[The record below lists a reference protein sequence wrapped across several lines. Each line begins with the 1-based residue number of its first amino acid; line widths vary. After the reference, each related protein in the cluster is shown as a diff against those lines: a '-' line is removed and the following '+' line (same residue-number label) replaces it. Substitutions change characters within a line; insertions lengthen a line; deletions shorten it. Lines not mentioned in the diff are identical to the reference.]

1 MLFLFNLTQSASF
14 FANRK
19 SLDLEVHAPVRCMF
33 TEVID
38 AKASSALPR
47 FRRGP
52 GQGVWLS
59 FVSRRAIRDMH
70 PLLRTARPEMNRGC
84 QPGGIVQRAGL
95 DVAVRISGTAG
106 NVIQAGP
113 AVRAEP
119 ALHRFHGTGPP
130 SEHLRLTFVIR
141 KCSCGITAAIANAA
155 PDCRWHSVQWQAY
168 TTDGGP
174 EIS

>member
-1 MLFLFNLTQSASF
+1 
-14 FANRK
+14 
-19 SLDLEVHAPVRCMF
+19 MF

-84 QPGGIVQRAGL
+84 EPGGIVQRAGL

-119 ALHRFHGTGPP
+119 ALHRFHRTGPP
-130 SEHLRLTFVIR
+130 SEHLRLTFR
-141 KCSCGITAAIANAA
+141 NTKMLLWNNSGHRERR
-155 PDCRWHSVQWQAY
+155 P
-168 TTDGGP
+168 
-174 EIS
+174 

>member
-1 MLFLFNLTQSASF
+1 MPADCSISGLPMPDSSRN
-14 FANRK
+14 
-19 SLDLEVHAPVRCMF
+19 
-33 TEVID
+33 
-38 AKASSALPR
+38 SSALPR

-84 QPGGIVQRAGL
+84 EPGGIVQRAGL

-106 NVIQAGP
+106 NVIQADP

-130 SEHLRLTFVIR
+130 SEHLRLTLRNTKILLW
-141 KCSCGITAAIANAA
+141 NN
-155 PDCRWHSVQWQAY
+155 
-168 TTDGGP
+168 GGHRERRP
-174 EIS
+174 